1 MDDTHAQGGGAV
13 NDTDDVIHEL
23 EEELKEMGVDAR
35 PAAAA
40 PIAPPVSPAPTSAPK
55 LTPDPVVSASM
66 ARAVH
71 APEQKPESLLPPV
84 PTPPERTL
92 PEHHEVM
99 GQMLTKAIEKGKNEV
114 PEDPD
119 PLVAKPGALESWR
132 VFKIMSEFVE
142 GFELLSKYGLAA
154 SVFGSARMTFA
165 AHYYDE
171 ATALAGKLA
180 KAGFAI
186 ITGGSAG
193 IMEAANKGAF
203 EAGGA
208 SVGLNISLS
217 DSQGLN
223 EYLTDSM
230 TFEHFFVRKVM
241 LTFASEVY
249 IYFPGGF
256 GTLDEFTEIITLVQT
271 KKIRRI
277 PIVLYG
283 KEFWGP
289 FTKDFEERLDTAYH
303 AIDHA
308 DIELYKVVDTV
319 DEAYDYI
326 MKATGGKD
334 VR

>member
-1 MDDTHAQGGGAV
+1 MDDLREQ
-13 NDTDDVIHEL
+13 DDVIHEL
-23 EEELKEMGVDAR
+23 ETELKEMGVEPP
-35 PAAAA
+35 PASVAAPSAAA
-40 PIAPPVSPAPTSAPK
+40 PVPVPAPV
-55 LTPDPVVSASM
+55 TPEAQTEHLM
-66 ARAVH
+66 
-71 APEQKPESLLPPV
+71 PPV
-84 PTPPERTL
+84 PTPAEKSL
-92 PEHHEVM
+92 SEHHEVM
-99 GQMLTKAIEKGKNEV
+99 GQMLTKAIQRGKDEV
-114 PEDPD
+114 PEEPD

-132 VFKIMSEFVE
+132 VFKIMAEFVE

-154 SVFGSARMTFA
+154 SFFGSARETFA
-165 AHYYDE
+165 SHYYEE
-171 ATALAGKLA
+171 ATSLAGKLA
-180 KAGFAI
+180 KAGFAV

-208 SVGLNISLS
+208 SVGLNIRLS
-217 DSQGLN
+217 DSQGMN

-271 KKIRRI
+271 HKIRRI
-277 PIVLYG
+277 PVVLYG
-283 KEFWGP
+283 KEYWEP
-289 FTKDFEERLDTAYH
+289 FTKAFEEELDTKYH
-303 AIDHA
+303 AIDHS
-308 DIELYKVVDTV
+308 DLELYKVVDSV

-326 MKATGGKD
+326 LKATGGKD